1 MSEPTSE
8 SLAPST
14 RIIYATF
21 DYVRDHRALIL
32 AVLVAVS
39 AIAVLATGIHVVKKE
54 EQGVLTRFGKVVDE
68 EIPPGIHYA
77 VPVIEKVHVRKVKR
91 IVRDSVASQGS
102 DGSVSF
108 SILSGDTNLFEVNVA
123 LQYRIGHL
131 RNYLYATTD
140 PDTVLRVI
148 VRERLIEIMGRHFI
162 DLIFTNNRDAI
173 QAELHKDTLDYLHA
187 NDIGIELLALNIV
200 DLRPIDETVAAFRD
214 VSDAIAESVQAVS
227 HANRERERLLARSR
241 GQAEAVLID
250 AGAKARKRRIQAVS
264 SAGAFLDLLTA
275 YRSDP
280 ASVTVTRYWQR
291 MRSIFREATLS
302 AVNPGDT
309 SVIDI
314 NMIEGYI
321 PGVGLRP
328 APITA
333 ASTPTENLAGAQTS
347 ITTASESGAHGLEA
361 VEGDRFLFDGRLH
374 TRLSERDHMTIANPR
389 SLIFDDLS
397 IFDHRHAPLTSV
409 AASAETNEPPMV
421 DRTVID
427 EGAGGG
433 SAQGVPKAGAEE
445 KKKKVEGEAQ
455 AETGVET
462 AQ

>member
-1 MSEPTSE
+1 MSETTTE
-8 SLAPST
+8 TLAPST
-14 RIIYATF
+14 RVIYATF
-21 DYVRDHRALIL
+21 DYARDHRALIL
-32 AVLVAVS
+32 AVLAAVVV
-39 AIAVLATGIHVVKKE
+39 IAVLVTGIYVVKKE

-77 VPVIEKVHVRKVKR
+77 FPVIEKAHVRPVRR
-91 IVRDSVASQGS
+91 IMRGNVATQGG
-102 DGSVSF
+102 DGSVTF

-123 LQYRIGHL
+123 LQYKIDHL
-131 RNYLYATTD
+131 RNYLYETTD
-140 PDTVLRVI
+140 PDTVMRVI

-162 DLIFTNNRDAI
+162 DLILTNNRDAI
-173 QAELHKDTLDYLHA
+173 QAELHRDTLDYLDA

-241 GQAEAVLID
+241 GQAEAVLMD
-250 AGAKARKRRIQAVS
+250 ATAKARERRIQAKS
-264 SAGAFLDLLTA
+264 SAGAFLALLAA
-275 YRSDP
+275 YRSEP

-291 MRSIFREATLS
+291 MRSIFRDATLS

-309 SVIDI
+309 SVIDV
-314 NMIEGYI
+314 NMIEGI
-321 PGVGLRP
+321 HPGIGRGP
-328 APITA
+328 APTMA
-333 ASTPTENLAGAQTS
+333 APAPGATLAGAQTS

-361 VEGDRFLFDGRLH
+361 VEADRFLYDGRLH

-409 AASAETNEPPMV
+409 AAAAEASEPPMV
-421 DRTVID
+421 DRTVVD
-427 EGAGGG
+427 EGAEGG
-433 SAQGVPKAGAEE
+433 SAQDVSKTGTEE
-445 KKKKVEGEAQ
+445 KKKKADAEAQ
-455 AETGVET
+455 AETGVEA